1 MITKICFV
9 RHGRTNANEQ
19 MVIQGRID
27 NPLNDNGILDAHQI
41 ATIIKQNNLIF
52 DIAICSPL
60 KRAQKT
66 ANIILHDLNQNIE
79 IITNDLF
86 IEREFGEAEG
96 LSITPENY
104 KLILDDY
111 FSGMET
117 KSELCARSKKALEY
131 LLSNY
136 SGKNIIVV
144 AHSHFIKSL
153 FMQYLPDVKFNTTF
167 GHLGLSYL
175 IFDGKKNIAAVF
187 NTKKVNF

>member
-19 MVIQGRID
+19 MIIQGRID
-27 NPLNDNGILDAHQI
+27 NPLNENGIMDAHQI
-41 ATIIKQNNLIF
+41 AAIIKQNDLIF

-66 ANIILHDLNQNIE
+66 ASIIINELNQNLE

-96 LSITPENY
+96 LSINPENY
-104 KLILDDY
+104 QKILNDS
-111 FSGMET
+111 FEGMET
-117 KSELCARSKKALEY
+117 KTELCQRSKSALEY
-131 LLSNY
+131 LLTSY
-136 SGKNIIVV
+136 PGKNILVV

-153 FMQYLPDVKFNTTF
+153 FMQYLPDVKFNTNF

-175 IFDGKKNIAAVF
+175 IFDNDKNIAAVF